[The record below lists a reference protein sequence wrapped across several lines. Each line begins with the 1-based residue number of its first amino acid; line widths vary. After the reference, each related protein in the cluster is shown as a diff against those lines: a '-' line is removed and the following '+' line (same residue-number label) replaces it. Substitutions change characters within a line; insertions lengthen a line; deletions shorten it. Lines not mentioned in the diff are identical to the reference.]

1 MTVVIIVISVL
12 LLAVLY
18 SVLDCEFLYKYCT
31 VEVRAGGRFGR
42 HLHGTLRSVVKR
54 HAGCDYRLHNA
65 PLSTKVLLHGVPL
78 STQVL

>member
-54 HAGCDYRLHNA
+54 HA
-65 PLSTKVLLHGVPL
+65 
-78 STQVL
+78 